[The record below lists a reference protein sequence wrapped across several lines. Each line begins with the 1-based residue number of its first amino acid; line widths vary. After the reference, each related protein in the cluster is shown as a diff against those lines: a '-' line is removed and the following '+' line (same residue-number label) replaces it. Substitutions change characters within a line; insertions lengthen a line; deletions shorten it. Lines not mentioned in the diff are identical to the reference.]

1 MRSTALVAA
10 ILTTVG
16 VLSAACGS
24 STGDVGVGDCFRTG
38 TAAAFGWGTEVPCDR
53 THSVEVFA
61 VRDVTG
67 QFADIPRRALEEEG
81 NPARQ
86 RYLALITEFCE
97 PAWSDYS
104 GFGELGSSLT
114 PRAVVLPAIY
124 GDMALEASPAGDWD
138 AGRKTVICYQVL
150 GRPGA
155 DDERAISVD
164 RPVLTAL
171 GRAPAAVPLQVRDC
185 AMSPVVMNPAVNTVA
200 DQREKRV
207 SCEEPHDREY
217 LGHLNLVQFV
227 DLVPGLD
234 RAFLDR
240 FNSVSGPAKD
250 WSILDGLC
258 GRIFHSLPGRSR
270 TDITLLAQVYT
281 ADKTWGWADKGAYH
295 AACFARTGQQAT
307 RSVVGIGD
315 RPLAGPG

>member
-10 ILTTVG
+10 MLTTVG

-24 STGDVGVGDCFRTG
+24 SAADVQAGDCFRTG

-53 THSVEVFA
+53 PHSVEVFA
-61 VRDVTG
+61 VRDVTALFG
-67 QFADIPRRALEEEG
+67 STPRRALEEEG

-86 RYLALITEFCE
+86 RYLSLITEFCE

-124 GDMALEASPAGDWD
+124 GDMALEASPAADWD
-138 AGRKTVICYQVL
+138 AGKKIVTCYQVL

-155 DDERAISVD
+155 DGEQAISVD
-164 RPVLTAL
+164 RPVLTML

-185 AMSPVVMNPAVNTVA
+185 AMSPVVINTVA

-207 SCEEPHDREY
+207 PCKEPHDREY
-217 LGHLNLVQFV
+217 LGHLNLAQFV
-227 DLVPGLD
+227 GLVPGLD
-234 RAFLDR
+234 QAFLDR
-240 FNSVSGPAKD
+240 FNSASAPAKD
-250 WSILDGLC
+250 WAVLDGLC
-258 GRIFHSLPGRSR
+258 GRIFRSLPGASR
-270 TDITLLAQVYT
+270 PDITLLAQVYT
-281 ADKTWGWADKGAYH
+281 GDKTWGWADKGAYH

-315 RPLAGPG
+315 RPLAPPG